1 MCPTAR
7 QQDVRSGPCSRRLHH
22 VLVRV
27 RRHGLPPGLG
37 DQELLQQL
45 GVQLRVQREAAPWQ
59 PVLERHGHQLPSVP
73 VRHAHKPQRIPGV
86 RRHAPE
92 AGEGQ
97 VHGLQR
103 HGCRVVLRPSPAAL
117 GQGLRPRRRARRHE
131 HQEHDQWQGP
141 VHLRSPRGL
150 LRDRCGDDEPLRGTP
165 PHHGCHDGPH
175 KWLEHLLAQWR
186 RYQGEKEVVH
196 LRAEE
201 RARGLRRQDPAGGA
215 VARPRGGGADG
226 LRPGAAARRRDAGHE
241 AGRLAGARRGQPGR
255 AAHAGR
261 RDGRQ
266 DHQEA
271 AVPPDDWDQAE
282 NRNQL
287 LRGLLLHH
295 RRQPRAGRPPCGQHR
310 RLELHGVPTRVR
322 ELRAPHAGACLGP
335 LPRQRRLRDAGVH
348 GLLPPRHPRGVQV
361 ARLHQAVR
369 RASGLPVL
377 RLQRRHAG
385 LRR

>member
-131 HQEHDQWQGP
+131 REEHEQRQGSVLLRSSRGLLCHRRGDDDPLRGPPLHDGRRHGPRNRLEHHAPRTRGHHEGQEA
-141 VHLRSPRGL
+141 VHLR
-150 LRDRCGDDEPLRGTP
+150 E
-165 PHHGCHDGPH
+165 
-175 KWLEHLLAQWR
+175 
-186 RYQGEKEVVH
+186 
-196 LRAEE
+196 EE
-201 RARGLRRQDPAGGA
+201 RAHGLPRQDPGGGV
-215 VARPRGGGADG
+215 VARSGGSGPDG
-226 LRPGAAARRRDAGHE
+226 LRLRAAARRGHAGNE
-241 AGRLAGARRGQPGR
+241 AG
-255 AAHAGR
+255 
-261 RDGRQ
+261 
-266 DHQEA
+266 
-271 AVPPDDWDQAE
+271 
-282 NRNQL
+282 
-287 LRGLLLHH
+287 
-295 RRQPRAGRPPCGQHR
+295 
-310 RLELHGVPTRVR
+310 
-322 ELRAPHAGACLGP
+322 
-335 LPRQRRLRDAGVH
+335 
-348 GLLPPRHPRGVQV
+348 
-361 ARLHQAVR
+361 
-369 RASGLPVL
+369 
-377 RLQRRHAG
+377 
-385 LRR
+385 